1 MNSFCKLQQSAGAL
15 TLAAVIVCS
24 SLSLAQQP
32 AAAPPSVETL
42 HIELR
47 ALKDRAVKAVNER
60 DKDALFKELSQDITL
75 TVMNNDV
82 VHGLD
87 KVQTY
92 YDLMLTSSSRFIED
106 MSLKEVEADEL
117 SHLYA
122 GNQVAVAS
130 GKADAH
136 FKLVSGKEYDWPLR
150 WTGVLTRSDNKW
162 AIVALHFSANAINNP
177 LISAASSL
185 IFWIAAGVGFAG
197 IAIGY
202 ILARLWSRRATAAR

>member
-1 MNSFCKLQQSAGAL
+1 MKSFCKLQKSAGAIA
-15 TLAAVIVCS
+15 LAAVIVRS
-24 SLSLAQQP
+24 SPSLAQQP

-47 ALKDRAVKAVNER
+47 ALKDRAVKAVNEH
-60 DKDALFKELSQDITL
+60 DKDALFKEMSQDITF
-75 TVMNNDV
+75 TTMNNDV

-92 YDLMLTSSSRFIED
+92 YDLMLTSASRFIED
-106 MSLKEVEADEL
+106 MSVKEVEADEL

-130 GKADAH
+130 GKAAAH
-136 FKLVSGKEYDWPLR
+136 FKLVSGKEFDWPLR
-150 WTGVLTRSDNKW
+150 WTGMLTRSDNKW
-162 AIVALHFSANAINNP
+162 SIVALHFSANAIDNP
-177 LISAASSL
+177 LISAASSF
-185 IFWIAAGVGFAG
+185 ISWIAAGVGLAG

-202 ILARLWSRRATAAR
+202 ILARLWWRRPAVAR

>member
-1 MNSFCKLQQSAGAL
+1 MMKFLCKLQQSAGAI
-15 TLAAVIVCS
+15 TFAAVIACS
-24 SLSLAQQP
+24 SQGLAQQ
-32 AAAPPSVETL
+32 SL
-42 HIELR
+42 GQIHDELR
-47 ALKDRAVKAVNER
+47 TLKDRAVNAVNKH
-60 DKDALFKELSQDITL
+60 DKDALFKELSQDITF
-75 TVMNNDV
+75 TFMNNDV

-106 MSLKEVEADEL
+106 MSLKVEADEL

-150 WTGVLTRSDNKW
+150 WTGTLTESDNKW
-162 AIVALHFSANAINNP
+162 SIVALHFSANAIDNP
-177 LISAASSL
+177 LISATNSF
-185 IFWIAAGVGFAG
+185 IYWIATGAGLAG

-202 ILARLWSRRATAAR
+202 FLATLWWRRSGAVTSA